1 MKKER
6 SPALFSRRE
15 GKEAYGMDE
24 IKTRIEKLRRQL
36 LYHAKKYYVE
46 DSPEISD
53 YDYDMMYRRLLVLEG
68 EHPEFFD
75 PASPTQRVGGR
86 PLDKFDKVTH
96 SRRMDSLTDV
106 FSFEELED
114 FITKSTAV
122 IPDATW
128 SVEPKIDGLSV
139 ALTYEKGVLV
149 RGATR
154 GDGIT
159 GEDVTQNVKTIFSIP
174 LTLPEPLDL
183 VVRGEVYMPRAV
195 FERLNAKRAAE
206 GTALLANPRNAAAG
220 SLRQLDPR
228 ITAERALSIFVF
240 NFQEGSLYLDGH
252 APTTHTETLERLSE
266 LGFTTLQACTVCRT
280 HEEIVAHIERVG
292 ALRDDL
298 AYDID
303 GIVIKLDR
311 LSDRAR
317 MGEGTNTPRWAVAY
331 KFPPEQKVTRLES
344 ITVAVGRT
352 GVLTPTANLSP
363 VRLAGTTVSR
373 ATLHNLD
380 FIRERDIHLGDYVTV
395 QKAGDIIPEVVCAH
409 PERRD
414 GSECPF
420 DMPTVCPS
428 CGEPVFREEG
438 EAAVRC
444 TNGAC
449 PAQLSRGIEHF
460 ASKDAMDIDGLGP
473 QIVEALIRAELIRD
487 PADLYTLRADQI
499 SMLERMGDKSA
510 GNLIEAIDKSRRAG
524 LERLLFALGI
534 RNIGTVAATALAARY
549 GTLEAVMDASVEE
562 LCEIPDFG
570 EITALCVVNYFSHEQ
585 NRRLC
590 RRLVEAGLET
600 RATAAPTG
608 DRYAGKTFVLTGTLP
623 TLTRDEA
630 SALIKAQGGKV
641 SGSVSKKT
649 DFVVA
654 GEAAGSKLT
663 KANELGVTVIDE
675 ATLLEMLG

>member
-1 MKKER
+1 
-6 SPALFSRRE
+6 
-15 GKEAYGMDE
+15 
-24 IKTRIEKLRRQL
+24 
-36 LYHAKKYYVE
+36 
-46 DSPEISD
+46 
-53 YDYDMMYRRLLVLEG
+53 
-68 EHPEFFD
+68 
-75 PASPTQRVGGR
+75 
-86 PLDKFDKVTH
+86 LDKFDKVTH
-96 SRRMDSLTDV
+96 TARMDSLSDV
-106 FSFEELED
+106 FSYDELAD
-114 FITKSTAV
+114 FV
-122 IPDATW
+122 HRVHEVLPDAPF

-139 ALTYEKGVLV
+139 SLRYERGVLTQ
-149 RGATR
+149 GATR
-154 GDGIT
+154 GDGVT
-159 GEDVTQNVKTIFSIP
+159 GEDVTSNIKTIFDIP

-195 FERLNAKRAAE
+195 FERLNAKREAE

-220 SLRQLDPR
+220 SLRQLDPKV
-228 ITAERALSIFVF
+228 TAERALSIFVF

-252 APTTHTETLERLSE
+252 APETHTETLNRLSE
-266 LGFTTLQACTVCRT
+266 LGFTTLQETAVCTDR
-280 HEEIVAHIERVG
+280 EAIVAHIESLG
-292 ALRDDL
+292 AKRDDL

-303 GIVIKLDR
+303 GVVIKLDR
-311 LSDRAR
+311 LADRTR

-331 KFPPEQKVTRLES
+331 KFPPEQKITRLES
-344 ITVAVGRT
+344 VTVAVGRT
-352 GVLTPTANLSP
+352 GVLTPTANLTP

-409 PERRD
+409 PDKRD
-414 GSECPF
+414 GTEVPF
-420 DMPTVCPS
+420 EMPTVCPS

-444 TNGAC
+444 TNASC

-473 QIVEALIRAELIRD
+473 QIVEALIRADLIHD
-487 PADLYTLRADQI
+487 PADLYSLRAEQVAA
-499 SMLERMGDKSA
+499 LERMGDKSA
-510 GNLIEAIDKSRRAG
+510 QNLVEAIEKSKSAG

-534 RNIGTVAATALAARY
+534 RNIGAVAAAALAARY
-549 GTLEAVMDASVEE
+549 GTLEAAMDATVEE
-562 LCEIPDFG
+562 LCDIPDFG
-570 EITALCVVNYFSHEQ
+570 EITALCVVNYFFHEP
-585 NRRLC
+585 NRALC
-590 RRLVEAGLET
+590 RRLMEAGLET
-600 RATAAPTG
+600 KSTAAPTS

-630 SALIKAQGGKV
+630 SAMIKAQGGKV

-663 KANELGVTVIDE
+663 KANELGVPVIDE
-675 ATLLEMLG
+675 ATLLDMLK

>member
-1 MKKER
+1 MPTTPDMNALRARAEQLRKE
-6 SPALFSRRE
+6 LE
-15 GKEAYGMDE
+15 
-24 IKTRIEKLRRQL
+24 
-36 LYHAKKYYVE
+36 YHSKQYYVY
-46 DSPEISD
+46 DTPVISD
-53 YDYDMMYRRLLVLEG
+53 YEYDKLYYELVHLEEDY
-68 EHPEFFD
+68 PELD
-75 PASPTQRVGGR
+75 HPASPTHRVGGKA
-86 PLDKFDKVTH
+86 LDKFEKVTH
-96 SRRMDSLTDV
+96 TARMDSLSDV
-106 FSFEELED
+106 FSYDELGD
-114 FITKSTAV
+114 FIHRV
-122 IPDATW
+122 HEILPDAPF

-139 ALTYEKGVLV
+139 SLRYVGGILTQ
-149 RGATR
+149 GATR

-159 GEDVTQNVKTIFSIP
+159 GEDVTSNIKTIFDIP

-195 FERLNAKRAAE
+195 FERLNAKREAE

-220 SLRQLDPR
+220 SLRQLDPNV
-228 ITAERALSIFVF
+228 TAQRALSIFVF

-252 APTTHTETLERLSE
+252 APETHTETLNRLAE
-266 LGFTTLQACTVCRT
+266 LGFTTLQETTVCTT
-280 HEEIVAHIERVG
+280 HSDIVAHIESLG
-292 ALRDDL
+292 AKRDDL

-303 GIVIKLDR
+303 GVVIKLDR
-311 LSDRAR
+311 LADRTR
-317 MGEGTNTPRWAVAY
+317 MGEGTNTPKWAVAY

-344 ITVAVGRT
+344 VTVAVGRT

-409 PERRD
+409 PEKRD
-414 GSECPF
+414 GTEVPF
-420 DMPTVCPS
+420 EMPTVCPS

-444 TNGAC
+444 TNAAC

-473 QIVEALIRAELIRD
+473 QIVEALIRADLIRD
-487 PADLYTLRADQI
+487 PADLYSLKTEQVAN
-499 SMLERMGDKSA
+499 LERMGDKSA
-510 GNLIEAIDKSRRAG
+510 QNLIAAIERSKGAG

-534 RNIGTVAATALAARY
+534 RNIGAVAAAALAARY
-549 GTLEAVMDASVEE
+549 GTLEATMEATVEE
-562 LCEIPDFG
+562 LCAIPDFG

-585 NRRLC
+585 NRALC
-590 RRLVEAGLET
+590 RRLADAGLVT
-600 RATAAPTG
+600 ISTAAPTS

-623 TLTRDEA
+623 TMSRDEA

-649 DFVVA
+649 DYVVA

-675 ATLLEMLG
+675 ATLLEMLK

>member
-1 MKKER
+1 MPTTPDMTALRARAAELRKE
-6 SPALFSRRE
+6 L
-15 GKEAYGMDE
+15 D
-24 IKTRIEKLRRQL
+24 
-36 LYHAKKYYVE
+36 YHARLYYVE
-46 DSPEISD
+46 DAPVISD
-53 YDYDMMYRRLLVLEG
+53 YEYDKLYYELVHLEEDY
-68 EHPEFFD
+68 PELDD
-75 PASPTQRVGGR
+75 PASPTHRVGGKA
-86 PLDKFDKVTH
+86 LDKFDKVTH
-96 SRRMDSLTDV
+96 TARMDSLSDV
-106 FSFEELED
+106 FSYDELGD
-114 FITKSTAV
+114 FVRRVHETL
-122 IPDATW
+122 PDAPF

-139 ALTYEKGVLV
+139 SLRYVGGVLTQ
-149 RGATR
+149 GATR

-159 GEDVTQNVKTIFSIP
+159 GEDVTNNLKTIFDIP

-195 FERLNAKRAAE
+195 FERLNAKREAE

-220 SLRQLDPR
+220 SLRQLDPN

-240 NFQEGSLYLDGH
+240 NFQEGSLYLDGR
-252 APTTHTETLERLSE
+252 APETHTETLNRLAE
-266 LGFTTLQACTVCRT
+266 LGFTTLQETAVCTT
-280 HEEIVAHIERVG
+280 HSDIVAHIEALG
-292 ALRDDL
+292 AKRDDL

-303 GIVIKLDR
+303 GVVIKLDR
-311 LSDRAR
+311 LTDRAR
-317 MGEGTNTPRWAVAY
+317 MGEGTNTPKWAVAY

-344 ITVAVGRT
+344 VTVAVGRT
-352 GVLTPTANLSP
+352 GVLTPTANLAP

-409 PERRD
+409 PEKRD
-414 GSECPF
+414 GTEIPF
-420 DMPTVCPS
+420 EMPTTCPS

-444 TNGAC
+444 TNAAC

-473 QIVEALIRAELIRD
+473 QIVEALIRGGLIRD
-487 PADLYTLRADQI
+487 PADLYTLTVEQVAT
-499 SMLERMGDKSA
+499 LERMGEKSA
-510 GNLIEAIDKSRRAG
+510 QNLIAAIERSKSAG

-534 RNIGTVAATALAARY
+534 RNIGAVAAAALAARF
-549 GTLEAVMDASVEE
+549 GTLEAAMDATVEE
-562 LCEIPDFG
+562 LCAIPDFG

-585 NRRLC
+585 NRNLC
-590 RRLVEAGLET
+590 RRLSEAGLET
-600 RATAAPTG
+600 KSTAAPTG

-623 TLTRDEA
+623 TMSRDEA

-649 DFVVA
+649 DYVVA

-675 ATLLEMLG
+675 ATLLEMLK

>member
-1 MKKER
+1 MN
-6 SPALFSRRE
+6 ALRARAAELRRE
-15 GKEAYGMDE
+15 LD
-24 IKTRIEKLRRQL
+24 
-36 LYHAKKYYVE
+36 YHAKQYYVY
-46 DSPEISD
+46 DAPVISD
-53 YDYDMMYRRLLVLEG
+53 YEYDKLYYELVHLEEDY
-68 EHPEFFD
+68 PELD
-75 PASPTQRVGGR
+75 HPASPTHRVGGKA
-86 PLDKFDKVTH
+86 LDKFDKVTH
-96 SRRMDSLTDV
+96 TARMDSLSDV
-106 FSFEELED
+106 FSYDELGD
-114 FITKSTAV
+114 FIRRV
-122 IPDATW
+122 HEVLPDAPF

-139 ALTYEKGVLV
+139 SLRYVGGVLTQ
-149 RGATR
+149 GATR

-159 GEDVTQNVKTIFSIP
+159 GEDVTNNLKTIFDIP

-195 FERLNAKRAAE
+195 FERLNARREAE

-220 SLRQLDPR
+220 SLRQLDPK

-240 NFQEGSLYLDGH
+240 NFQEGSLYTDGH
-252 APTTHTETLERLSE
+252 TPETHTETLNRLSE
-266 LGFTTLQACTVCRT
+266 LGFTTLRETAVCTSHADV
-280 HEEIVAHIERVG
+280 VAHIEGLGGR
-292 ALRDDL
+292 RDDL

-303 GIVIKLDR
+303 GVVVKLDR
-311 LSDRAR
+311 LADRTR

-344 ITVAVGRT
+344 VTVAVGRT
-352 GVLTPTANLSP
+352 GVLTPTANLTP

-409 PERRD
+409 PEKRD
-414 GSECPF
+414 GTERPF
-420 DMPTVCPS
+420 EMPTVCPS
-428 CGEPVFREEG
+428 CGESVFKEEG

-444 TNGAC
+444 TNASC

-473 QIVEALIRAELIRD
+473 QIVEALIHANLIRD
-487 PADLYTLRADQI
+487 PADLYTLTAEQVAN
-499 SMLERMGDKSA
+499 LERMGDKSA
-510 GNLIEAIDKSRRAG
+510 KNPIDAIGKSKSAG

-534 RNIGTVAATALAARY
+534 RNIGAVAAAALAARF
-549 GTLEAVMDASVEE
+549 GTLEATMNATVEE
-562 LCEIPDFG
+562 LCAIPDFG

-585 NRRLC
+585 NRALC
-590 RRLVEAGLET
+590 RRLADAGLIT
-600 RATAAPTG
+600 NSTAAPTG

-623 TLTRDEA
+623 TMSRDEA

-649 DFVVA
+649 DYVVA
-654 GEAAGSKLT
+654 GEAAGSKLA
-663 KANELGVTVIDE
+663 KANELGVRVIDE
-675 ATLLEMLG
+675 ATLLEMLK

>member
-1 MKKER
+1 M
-6 SPALFSRRE
+6 PTTPDMTALRARAE
-15 GKEAYGMDE
+15 E
-24 IKTRIEKLRRQL
+24 LRRTL
-36 LYHAKKYYVE
+36 DYHARLYYVE
-46 DSPEISD
+46 DAPVISD
-53 YDYDMMYRRLLVLEG
+53 YEYDKLYYELVHLE
-68 EHPEFFD
+68 ESYPELDD
-75 PASPTQRVGGR
+75 PASPTHRVGGKA
-86 PLDKFDKVTH
+86 LDKFDKVTH
-96 SRRMDSLTDV
+96 TARMDSLSDV
-106 FSFEELED
+106 FSYDELGD
-114 FITKSTAV
+114 FTRRVHEIL
-122 IPDATW
+122 PDAPF

-139 ALTYEKGVLV
+139 SLRYVGGILTQ
-149 RGATR
+149 GATR

-159 GEDVTQNVKTIFSIP
+159 GEDVTNNLKTIFDIP

-183 VVRGEVYMPRAV
+183 VVRGEVYMSRAV
-195 FERLNAKRAAE
+195 FERLNAKREAE

-220 SLRQLDPR
+220 SLRQLDPN
-228 ITAERALSIFVF
+228 ITAQRALSIFVF
-240 NFQEGSLYLDGH
+240 NFQEGSLYLDGREP
-252 APTTHTETLERLSE
+252 ATHTETLTRLSE
-266 LGFTTLQACTVCRT
+266 LGFTTLQETAICKT
-280 HEEIVAHIERVG
+280 HAEIVSHIEALG
-292 ALRDDL
+292 AKRDDL

-303 GIVIKLDR
+303 GVVVKLDK
-311 LSDRAR
+311 LTDRTR

-331 KFPPEQKVTRLES
+331 KFPPEQKITRLES
-344 ITVAVGRT
+344 VTVAVGRT

-409 PERRD
+409 PDKRD
-414 GSECPF
+414 GTEIPF
-420 DMPTVCPS
+420 EMPTTCPS

-444 TNGAC
+444 TNAAC

-473 QIVEALIRAELIRD
+473 QIVEALIRADLIRD
-487 PADLYTLRADQI
+487 PADLYTIKAEQVAT
-499 SMLERMGDKSA
+499 LERMGDKSA
-510 GNLIEAIDKSRRAG
+510 RNLVDAIEKSKFAG

-534 RNIGTVAATALAARY
+534 RNIGAVAATALAARY
-549 GTLEAVMDASVEE
+549 GTLEAAMNATVEE
-562 LCEIPDFG
+562 LCEIQDFG

-585 NRRLC
+585 NRALC
-590 RRLVEAGLET
+590 RRLSEAGLVT
-600 RATAAPTG
+600 KSTAAPVG

-623 TLTRDEA
+623 TMSRDEA

-649 DFVVA
+649 DYVVA

-675 ATLLEMLG
+675 ATLLEMMKS

>member
-1 MKKER
+1 M
-6 SPALFSRRE
+6 PTTPDMNALRARAEQLRRE
-15 GKEAYGMDE
+15 LE
-24 IKTRIEKLRRQL
+24 
-36 LYHAKKYYVE
+36 YHAKQYYVY
-46 DSPEISD
+46 DAPVISD
-53 YDYDMMYRRLLVLEG
+53 YEYDKLYYELVHLEEDY
-68 EHPEFFD
+68 PELD
-75 PASPTQRVGGR
+75 APASPTHRVGGKA
-86 PLDKFDKVTH
+86 LDKFEKVTH
-96 SRRMDSLTDV
+96 TARMDSLSDV
-106 FSFEELED
+106 FSYDELGD
-114 FITKSTAV
+114 FIHRV
-122 IPDATW
+122 HEVLPDAPF

-139 ALTYEKGVLV
+139 SLRYVGGVLTQ
-149 RGATR
+149 GATR
-154 GDGIT
+154 GDGVT
-159 GEDVTQNVKTIFSIP
+159 GEDVTSNIKTIFDIP

-195 FERLNAKRAAE
+195 FERLNAKREAE

-220 SLRQLDPR
+220 SLRQLDPN
-228 ITAERALSIFVF
+228 ITAQRALSIFVF
-240 NFQEGSLYLDGH
+240 NFQEGSLYLDSR
-252 APTTHTETLERLSE
+252 APETHTETLNRLAE
-266 LGFTTLQACTVCRT
+266 LGFTTLQETTVCAT
-280 HEEIVAHIERVG
+280 HSDIVAHIESLG
-292 ALRDDL
+292 AKRDDL

-303 GIVIKLDR
+303 VVVIKLDR
-311 LSDRAR
+311 LADRVR
-317 MGEGTNTPRWAVAY
+317 MGEGTNTPKWAVAY

-344 ITVAVGRT
+344 VTVAVGRT

-409 PERRD
+409 PEKRD
-414 GSECPF
+414 GTETPF
-420 DMPTVCPS
+420 EMPTVCPS

-444 TNGAC
+444 TNAAC

-473 QIVEALIRAELIRD
+473 QIVEALIRADLIRD
-487 PADLYTLRADQI
+487 PADLYSLQVDQVAT
-499 SMLERMGDKSA
+499 LERMGDKSA
-510 GNLIEAIDKSRRAG
+510 KNLIDAIERSKQAG

-534 RNIGTVAATALAARY
+534 RNIGAVAAAALAARF
-549 GTLEAVMDASVEE
+549 GTLEAAMDATVED
-562 LCEIPDFG
+562 LCAIPDFG

-585 NRRLC
+585 NRALC
-590 RRLVEAGLET
+590 RRLTEAGLVT
-600 RATAAPTG
+600 KSTAALTS

-623 TLTRDEA
+623 TMSRDEA

-649 DFVVA
+649 DYVVA

-675 ATLLEMLG
+675 ATLLEMLK

>member
-1 MKKER
+1 MPTTPDMNALRARAEQLRKE
-6 SPALFSRRE
+6 LE
-15 GKEAYGMDE
+15 
-24 IKTRIEKLRRQL
+24 
-36 LYHAKKYYVE
+36 YHSKQYYVY
-46 DSPEISD
+46 DSPVISD
-53 YDYDMMYRRLLVLEG
+53 YEYDKLYYELVHLEEDY
-68 EHPEFFD
+68 PELDD
-75 PASPTQRVGGR
+75 PASPTHRVGGKA
-86 PLDKFDKVTH
+86 LDKFEKVTH
-96 SRRMDSLTDV
+96 TVRMDSLSDV
-106 FSFEELED
+106 FSYDELGD
-114 FITKSTAV
+114 FIHRV
-122 IPDATW
+122 HEVLPDAPF

-139 ALTYEKGVLV
+139 SLRYVGGILTQ
-149 RGATR
+149 GATR

-159 GEDVTQNVKTIFSIP
+159 GEDVTSNIKTIFDIP

-195 FERLNAKRAAE
+195 FERLNAKREAE

-220 SLRQLDPR
+220 SLRQLDPN
-228 ITAERALSIFVF
+228 ITAQRALSIFVF

-252 APTTHTETLERLSE
+252 APETHTETLNRLAE
-266 LGFTTLQACTVCRT
+266 LGFTTLRETAVCTT
-280 HEEIVAHIERVG
+280 HSDIVAHIESLG
-292 ALRDDL
+292 AKRDDL

-303 GIVIKLDR
+303 GVVIKLDR
-311 LSDRAR
+311 LADRTR
-317 MGEGTNTPRWAVAY
+317 MGEGTNTPKWAVAY

-344 ITVAVGRT
+344 VTVAVGRT

-409 PERRD
+409 PEKRD
-414 GSECPF
+414 GTEVPF
-420 DMPTVCPS
+420 EMPTVCPS

-444 TNGAC
+444 TNAAC

-473 QIVEALIRAELIRD
+473 QIVEALIRADLIRD
-487 PADLYTLRADQI
+487 PADLYSLQAEQVAN
-499 SMLERMGDKSA
+499 LERMGDKSA
-510 GNLIEAIDKSRRAG
+510 QNLIAAIERSKGAG

-534 RNIGTVAATALAARY
+534 RNIGAVAAAALAARF
-549 GTLEAVMDASVEE
+549 GTLEAAMEATVED
-562 LCEIPDFG
+562 LCAIPDFG
-570 EITALCVVNYFSHEQ
+570 EITALCVVNFFSHEQ
-585 NRRLC
+585 NRALC
-590 RRLVEAGLET
+590 RRLTEAGLVT
-600 RATAAPTG
+600 KSTAAPTS

-623 TLTRDEA
+623 TMSRDEA

-649 DFVVA
+649 DYVVA

-663 KANELGVTVIDE
+663 KAIELGVTVIDE
-675 ATLLEMLG
+675 ATLLEMLK